1 MKKIR
6 FEIIIFTVEF
16 VYMLLE
22 LVASRVLSPYFGN
35 SNLVWTVVIG
45 IILLSSSIGNF
56 LGGKIAD
63 KENKERNLKII
74 LLCICASILFTAII
88 QRDSVEILSVLIKS
102 NTIGSIIT
110 TILLFFIPS
119 LCMGFISP
127 IVLKLKLE
135 NIDIAGRTAGR
146 LNAIATIGGI
156 TGTFIGGFLLI
167 PNIVSSYI
175 LYMLVIILA
184 LLVPIVD
191 LKFKSWTNIV
201 VSVLLITS
209 IILLSI
215 NISTNEKNSQ
225 KVLNGDTSCIVSYD
239 TEYGH
244 VNIYNKY
251 DGIDQIRIL
260 QIDNGYESATF
271 TDNNRKYDLVYDYAK
286 YYDLMFSSDI
296 EINSTLM
303 IGGAGYSYPKYF
315 ISNHLDKS
323 MDVVEIDQQITNIA
337 KQYFYLDTLIKD
349 YDLKN
354 SKRLNLITEDGR
366 VFLNKNQKKYDVI
379 LNDAF
384 AGEIPPAT
392 LTTIEAISH
401 IKNSLTSGGIYM
413 TNIISSLEGNDS
425 KFLRA
430 EVNTLNKLFKYVS
443 IIPCKTFNETSM
455 IQNIMVIA
463 SDTDMHLDSTYLLK
477 ISSNEIILTDDYCP
491 VEQLCPLK
499 K

>member
-88 QRDSVEILSVLIKS
+88 QRNSVEILSVLIKS

-225 KVLNGDTSCIVSYD
+225 KVLNGDTNCIVSYD

-244 VNIYNKY
+244 VNIYNKHE
-251 DGIDQIRIL
+251 GFEQIRIL
-260 QIDNGYESATF
+260 QIDDGYESATF
-271 TDNNRKYDLVYDYAK
+271 TDPNRKYELVYDYTK
-286 YYDLMFSSDI
+286 YYNLIFNSGI
-296 EINSTLM
+296 EINTTLM

-366 VFLNKNQKKYDVI
+366 VFLNKNQKKYDAI

-384 AGEIPPAT
+384 SGNIPPAT
-392 LTTIEAISH
+392 LTTIEAIKH
-401 IKNSLTSGGIYM
+401 IKYSLTTGGLYM
-413 TNIISSLEGNDS
+413 SNIISSLEGNNS

-430 EVNTLNKLFKYVS
+430 EVNTLNKIFKNVYV
-443 IIPCKTFNETSM
+443 IPCKSNNKLEST
-455 IQNIMVIA
+455 QNIMVIA
-463 SDTDMHLDSTYLLK
+463 TDTDIQFDNPYNLQIK
-477 ISSNEIILTDDYCP
+477 SNEIILTDDYCP